1 MNSKPTAPSR
11 PPKKNKS
18 KSGDN
23 PTVAVNRKARFE
35 YHIEDNFEAG
45 MVLQGWEL
53 KSIRAGSASIIDSY
67 VIIKRGEAWLVGAQ
81 FTPLSSAST
90 HIVATPMRTR
100 KLLLHAKEISKLQG
114 QVERTGYTLIPLKLY
129 WVNNRVKLEFGL
141 AKGKKEFD
149 KRETIKNRE
158 WERDKQRLNKLIR

>member
-1 MNSKPTAPSR
+1 MNTKSTAPR

-18 KSGDN
+18 KSADN
-23 PTVAVNRKARFE
+23 PTIAVNRKARFE
-35 YHIEDNFEAG
+35 YHIEDTFEAG

-53 KSIRAGSASIIDSY
+53 KSIRAGSASVVDSY
-67 VIIKRGEAWLVGAQ
+67 VIIKRNEAWLIGAQ
-81 FTPLSSAST
+81 ITPLNSAST
-90 HIVATPMRTR
+90 HVVASSMRTR
-100 KLLLHAKEISKLQG
+100 KLLLHAKEINKLKG
-114 QVERTGYTLIPLKLY
+114 QVERTGYTLMPLKLY

-158 WERDKQRLNKLIR
+158 WDRQKQRLNKLIR

>member
-1 MNSKPTAPSR
+1 MNTKSTAPK

-18 KSGDN
+18 KAEN
-23 PTVAVNRKARFE
+23 PTIAVNRKARFE
-35 YHIEDNFEAG
+35 YHIEETFEAG

-53 KSIRAGSASIIDSY
+53 KSIRAGMASIIDSY
-67 VIIKRGEAWLVGAQ
+67 VIIKRGEAWLMGAQ
-81 FTPLSSAST
+81 ITPLISAST
-90 HIVATPMRTR
+90 HVVASPKRTR
-100 KLLLHAKEISKLQG
+100 KLLLHAKQISKLSG
-114 QVERTGYTLIPLKLY
+114 QVDRVGYTLMPLKLY

-158 WERDKQRLNKLIR
+158 WDRQKQRLNKLIR